1 MSRNR
6 SAFRCHRAR
15 RSFRS
20 LACLAALAALGSV
33 GCTSNWGHGQ
43 IRSPETVI
51 ELDHANF
58 KTTVVH
64 AVGRASRH
72 YFFWI
77 PVSGPS
83 DITSAAWK
91 MMKRNA
97 GIDGTSAQ
105 FVNVTEQ
112 PTEQAVVWP
121 IYYKKVHTVSADAI
135 TFNSNSRGRAGK
147 TDTRGPDRK

>member
-6 SAFRCHRAR
+6 STFQYHGAR
-15 RSFRS
+15 RSIRS
-20 LACLAALAALGSV
+20 LACLAALTALGSV
-33 GCTSNWGHGQ
+33 GCTSNWGHGE
-43 IRSPETVI
+43 IRAPETVI
-51 ELDHANF
+51 ALDRANF

-64 AVGRASRH
+64 AVGRATRH
-72 YFFWI
+72 YVFWI

-83 DITSAAWK
+83 DVGSAAWRR
-91 MMKRNA
+91 MKRNA

-121 IYYKKVHTVSADAI
+121 IYYKRVHTVSADAI
-135 TFNSNSRGRAGK
+135 TFNPRSRGSGGK
-147 TDTRGPDRK
+147 ADPRGPDRE